1 MSIKGIF
8 YDAIQRIMELDDV
21 DTSKLY
27 IDGTK
32 IEANAKKNSF
42 VWKKAFLGYQEKA
55 FINITGLI
63 KNLNSLP
70 DMNYETHNKY
80 KAQDIG
86 MIADDLMSL
95 MVKRNINIVYGKG
108 TRKDIVQKYYDQF
121 LDIYFR
127 LRRYINMWR

>member
-1 MSIKGIF
+1 
-8 YDAIQRIMELDDV
+8 
-21 DTSKLY
+21 
-27 IDGTK
+27 
-32 IEANAKKNSF
+32 
-42 VWKKAFLGYQEKA
+42 
-55 FINITGLI
+55 
-63 KNLNSLP
+63 
-70 DMNYETHNKY
+70 MNYETHNKY
-80 KAQDIG
+80 KAHDIG